1 MAITCDYCGKDAAL
15 VSGKEL
21 YPHRP
26 DLFGIQLWKCTPCE
40 AWVGCHKRSNAVP
53 LGRLANA
60 ELRKAKSAAHAAFD
74 PIWKSG
80 SKSRMGAYKWLS
92 KQLNVPF
99 KECHI
104 GMFDIERCQQVVTVC
119 NEWRGIEP
127 DSGIRG

>member
-1 MAITCDYCGKDAAL
+1 MAVICDYCGKDAVL

-26 DLFGIQLWKCTPCE
+26 DLYGIQIWKCSPCQ

-80 SKSRMGAYKWLS
+80 SLSRMGAYKWLS
-92 KQLNVPF
+92 KSLNVPF
-99 KECHI
+99 KKCHI
-104 GMFDIERCQQVVTVC
+104 GMFNIEQCADVVRVC
-119 NEWRGIEP
+119 NERAGLWPVGE
-127 DSGIRG
+127 

>member
-1 MAITCDYCGKDAAL
+1 MCIKCNYCGNDAAL
-15 VSGKEL
+15 VSGKEI

-26 DLFGIQLWKCTPCE
+26 DLYGLQFWSCSPCN

-80 SKSRMGAYKWLS
+80 LKSRRGAYEWLS
-92 KQLNVPF
+92 KRLSIPF
-99 KECHI
+99 KDCHI
-104 GMFDIERCQQVVTVC
+104 GMFDVDTCERVVTAC
-119 NEWRGIEP
+119 AEFKC
-127 DSGIRG
+127 